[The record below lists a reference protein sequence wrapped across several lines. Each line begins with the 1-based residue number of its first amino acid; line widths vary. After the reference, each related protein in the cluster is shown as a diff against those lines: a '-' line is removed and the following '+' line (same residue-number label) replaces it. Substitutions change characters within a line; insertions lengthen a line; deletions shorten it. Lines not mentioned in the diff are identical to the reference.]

1 MINAELNKII
11 SSVLQS
17 MNEEVR
23 QTDNEAEQQMKRI
36 IDKLVLE
43 GYVNEQE

>member
-11 SSVLQS
+11 FSVLQS
-17 MNEEVR
+17 MSEEVR
-23 QTDNEAEQQMKRI
+23 QTNKEAEKQMKKI

>member
-17 MNEEVR
+17 MSEEVR

-43 GYVNEQE
+43 GYMNEQE

>member
-11 SSVLQS
+11 FSVLQS

-23 QTDNEAEQQMKRI
+23 QTDNEAEQQMKKI

-43 GYVNEQE
+43 EYVNEQE

>member
-11 SSVLQS
+11 FSVLQS
-17 MNEEVR
+17 MSEEVR
-23 QTDNEAEQQMKRI
+23 QNDKEAEKQMKKI

>member
-1 MINAELNKII
+1 MVNAELNKII
-11 SSVLQS
+11 FSVLQS
-17 MNEEVR
+17 MSEEVR
-23 QTDNEAEQQMKRI
+23 QTNKEAEKQMKKI

>member
-11 SSVLQS
+11 FSVLQS
-17 MNEEVR
+17 MSEEVR
-23 QTDNEAEQQMKRI
+23 QTDKEAEKQMKRI

>member
-23 QTDNEAEQQMKRI
+23 QTDKEAEQQMKRI

>member
-11 SSVLQS
+11 FSVLQS

-43 GYVNEQE
+43 EYVNEQE

>member
-11 SSVLQS
+11 FSVLQS

-23 QTDNEAEQQMKRI
+23 QTDKEAEQQMKRI

>member
-17 MNEEVR
+17 MSEEVR

>member
-11 SSVLQS
+11 FSVLQS
-17 MNEEVR
+17 MSEEVL
-23 QTDNEAEQQMKRI
+23 QTDKEAEKQMKKI

>member
-17 MNEEVR
+17 MSEEVR
-23 QTDNEAEQQMKRI
+23 QTDKEAEQQMKII

>member
-11 SSVLQS
+11 SSVLKS
-17 MNEEVR
+17 MSEEVR
-23 QTDNEAEQQMKRI
+23 QTDKEAEQQMKRI

>member
-17 MNEEVR
+17 MSEEVR
-23 QTDNEAEQQMKRI
+23 QTDKEAEQQMKRI